1 MDQTVV
7 REPGYCF
14 SLVNIDCLPS
24 STHFNVVMDLDTSI
38 EELLPYLA
46 ARLPGCTYVHGSGV
60 INRMD
65 DGHIVAI
72 YPRQITITDV
82 LDLAGAT
89 QICRSYYQ
97 QILEVLANQASITPL
112 YEKRPSISV
121 LDIFRALPRTN
132 CGQCSEPTCMAFAA
146 RVFRREIPIGACDP
160 LFTAIEEDK
169 RLKLMARLRANG
181 YEVPASR
188 ASCRG

>member
-7 REPGYCF
+7 REQGYCF

-24 STHFNVVMDLDTSI
+24 STHFNVVMDLAASI

-46 ARLPGCTYVHGSGV
+46 ACLPGCTYVHGSGV

-89 QICRSYYQ
+89 QICRDYYR
-97 QILEVLANQASITPL
+97 QILEVLANRANITPL
-112 YEKRPSISV
+112 YEKRLSISV
-121 LDIFRALPRTN
+121 LGLFRALPGTN

-146 RVFRREIPIGACDP
+146 RVFRREVPIDACEP
-160 LFTAIEEDK
+160 LFTAAEEDK
-169 RLKLMARLRANG
+169 RLKLLTQLRANG
-181 YEVPASR
+181 YEVPAS
-188 ASCRG
+188 